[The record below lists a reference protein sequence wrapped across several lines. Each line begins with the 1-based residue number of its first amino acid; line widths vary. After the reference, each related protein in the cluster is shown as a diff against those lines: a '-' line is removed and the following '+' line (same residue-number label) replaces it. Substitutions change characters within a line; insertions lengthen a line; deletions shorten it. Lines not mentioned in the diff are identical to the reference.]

1 MKLEQYSDI
10 RHQGAI
16 METDLIDTDR
26 HGLPQGSTVYKL
38 ILGRLRRGEISPG
51 DRLVDVGIAA
61 ELGVSRMP
69 VREALLRLVHE
80 GYLVGSTRGFRLP
93 RMSADDI
100 REIFELR
107 KLLEPRAA
115 ASAAQGVD
123 SAGLERMEAAWNDAR
138 RAVEEDN
145 HTELMEAYSRFRSQ
159 WLGAV
164 PNRRLADTISR
175 FVDHVQTVR
184 ILTLAEPETQR
195 IALSLL
201 TELLEGFRSRDAL
214 RVYDSMIRFV
224 DRAEER
230 FLLRVAADPNQ
241 IFGSE

>member
-1 MKLEQYSDI
+1 
-10 RHQGAI
+10 
-16 METDLIDTDR
+16 
-26 HGLPQGSTVYKL
+26 
-38 ILGRLRRGEISPG
+38 
-51 DRLVDVGIAA
+51 
-61 ELGVSRMP
+61 
-69 VREALLRLVHE
+69 
-80 GYLVGSTRGFRLP
+80 
-93 RMSADDI
+93 
-100 REIFELR
+100 
-107 KLLEPRAA
+107 
-115 ASAAQGVD
+115 
-123 SAGLERMEAAWNDAR
+123 
-138 RAVEEDN
+138 
-145 HTELMEAYSRFRSQ
+145 MEAYSRFRSQ